1 MSVLSR
7 VKRFFANTIHGY
19 GEVFRHRYVDFE
31 VVSRKLMCDIRAFGK
46 EIMDLPEDSDIY
58 EVPQESSNE
67 SENEHILQS
76 PSSIK
81 SLKSTRTTATFDVP
95 DFGSDLDLELDSID
109 TNETLFGC
117 SDDDESVKK
126 KTGYE
131 YDSDFEPEVSEASKK
146 RKNKPQV
153 KWNGKRFK
161 RVYTVERF
169 IDFTKGQTRVNKRLQ
184 IVDETIC
191 GIIEKVLSEKKPVKD
206 GEVFYKC
213 ARNWEGIILPGLVV
227 TTQGFFYVCCDQ
239 GIFMKPVSQKDR
251 FLYHDSMRIHA
262 PRIVFSTFTKGHPGL
277 NGESEESFYFTS
289 RNGSKHQIGIDNLIC
304 NRGAKNP
311 KGRSNV

>member
-1 MSVLSR
+1 MSVLQK

-19 GEVFRHRYVDFE
+19 AEVFSHRYVDYE
-31 VVSRKLMCDIRAFGK
+31 VVSRKLMCDIKAFGK
-46 EIMDLPEDSDIY
+46 EIMDVPDETDIHKAA
-58 EVPQESSNE
+58 EE
-67 SENEHILQS
+67 SEVDSEHQIETRSQQS
-76 PSSIK
+76 
-81 SLKSTRTTATFDVP
+81 TTTFNTPV
-95 DFGSDLDLELDSID
+95 FESDLDINVDSFNAD
-109 TNETLFGC
+109 EFLSGFTDDDD
-117 SDDDESVKK
+117 DDDESVKK

-131 YDSDFEPEVSEASKK
+131 YDSDFEPEVFEASKK

-169 IDFTKGQTRVNKRLQ
+169 IDFTKGQTRVNKKLQ

-206 GEVFYKC
+206 GKVFYKC

-227 TTQGFFYVCCDQ
+227 TTQGFFYVCCNQ

-262 PRIVFSTFTKGHPGL
+262 PRIVLSTFTKGHPGL
-277 NGESEESFYFTS
+277 NGESEECFYFTT

-304 NRGAKNP
+304 NRGAKTP